1 MLHKVIYCTG
11 WVSANTVTCV
21 CIRIK
26 WDKHLIW
33 LLNISGS
40 VPSGTVRYWCK
51 VSDGTHTLV
60 SSRRCAYF
68 HWLCG
73 GMWHQWQGTR
83 KALHWNIMVR
93 TWYTSCPCIPSWSR
107 DVNLFLWL
115 ILRLIC
121 TVHSFCNYTLST
133 SRAAHVRTRIN
144 NMWWS
149 KLPPNF
155 PSPHGT

>member
-60 SSRRCAYF
+60 SSKKMCIFSLVVWRDVASMAGHKEGF
-68 HWLCG
+68 
-73 GMWHQWQGTR
+73 
-83 KALHWNIMVR
+83 ALEHHG
-93 TWYTSCPCIPSWSR
+93 TWYTSCPCIPSWLR

-155 PSPHGT
+155 PSPPGT